1 MSLRLMMLSAI
12 APLLALTLYFAGS
25 ELSSLAELSQRE
37 AMVSR
42 VAEDSDRVSDLVH
55 ELQKERGYSA
65 GFTAS
70 QGETFRDAL
79 AGQRQATDA
88 VLATVRAG
96 TPEISA
102 IAPKGMAE
110 AQAGL
115 EALRVRRAEIDS
127 LRLTVPEL
135 AGFYTGII
143 DQLMAASRQIRL
155 GANADRAA
163 LLMEASELVALAK
176 ESAGLERAMGATG
189 LGATRFPD
197 AVHQRFTELG
207 ARQRAFLARAGEVLG
222 DAAFVERLN
231 ARPAAQAVAPMRAA
245 IVGLP
250 YGGALDGL
258 TAPDWFAASTAWID
272 DLRAVEAGLMA
283 DLETYTGGVA
293 TQSHRDLWSRA
304 VIAAIVVLLVAVFA
318 FTQAELVTRRLRK
331 LTAVMHEFIEGRFDA
346 WVPYIKGRGE
356 IGRMANS
363 VYRFKQLTR
372 AAIDKRQKDEARLNA
387 RHQQVVDLVTEG
399 LNALAHSDLTR
410 AFDEELAPEYDSI
423 RTDFNTATARLRD
436 VMLTLVETVAELQD
450 RSGDM
455 RVSASDL
462 ADRTNTQVETIA
474 RTADTVAG
482 LTETLQE
489 TSGSLKDAKGLA
501 DEAKG
506 RADRSGQVVRSA
518 VAAMDR
524 IAESS
529 GKIAQIT
536 TVIEDISF
544 QTNLLA
550 LNAGVEAARAG
561 ESGKGF
567 AVVAMEVQSLASRSA
582 DAALEIK
589 ALIEESAREVK
600 GGVDLV
606 GETGDSLEAI
616 LDQIRRVD
624 QVLSGVSTAAESQSR
639 ELQGV
644 NSAMRRLSELTAQNT
659 AVADASRD
667 SSSDLAERA
676 QHLAQLVAEFDLGR
690 PGTGAPPLSAREVRV
705 A

>member
-12 APLLALTLYFAGS
+12 APLLALALYFAGA
-25 ELSSLAELSQRE
+25 EIFSLATLSERE
-37 AMVSR
+37 ARVSR
-42 VAEDSDRVSDLVH
+42 VAEESERVSDLVH

-70 QGETFRDAL
+70 RGGNFSDVLGE
-79 AGQRQATDA
+79 QRQATDA
-88 VLATVRAG
+88 AFAAFLDH
-96 TPEISA
+96 TPEIVLVA
-102 IAPKGMAE
+102 PNEIAAASDGLAMLAE
-110 AQAGL
+110 
-115 EALRVRRAEIDS
+115 RRASIDA

-135 AGFYTGII
+135 AGYYTGII
-143 DQLMAASRQIRL
+143 DQLMSASSHIRI
-155 GANADRAA
+155 GASADRAA
-163 LLMEASELVALAK
+163 MLMEAVELVALAK

-189 LGATRFPD
+189 LGAERFPD
-197 AVHQRFTELG
+197 AVHRRFAELG
-207 ARQRAFLARAGEVLG
+207 ARQRAFLAQAGATLNRPG
-222 DAAFVERLN
+222 FVEELA
-231 ARPAAQAVAPMRAA
+231 ARPAAQAVEPMRAA
-245 IVGLP
+245 IAALP
-250 YGGALDGL
+250 YGGPAPDM
-258 TAPDWFAASTAWID
+258 TASDWFAASTAWID
-272 DLRAVEAGLMA
+272 DLRAVETELTEELAALTGDAATHAQGALWLRVALAATIILAVAGFA
-283 DLETYTGGVA
+283 I
-293 TQSHRDLWSRA
+293 TQ
-304 VIAAIVVLLVAVFA
+304 
-318 FTQAELVTRRLRK
+318 TELITRRLRK
-331 LTAVMHEFIEGRFDA
+331 LTGVMNDFIQGRFDS

-356 IGRMANS
+356 IGAMANS

-372 AAIDKRQKDEARLNA
+372 AATEKKEADEARLNA
-387 RHQQVVDLVTEG
+387 KHQQVVDLVTEG

-410 AFDEELAPEYDSI
+410 SFHDELAPEYDSI

-436 VMLTLVETVAELQD
+436 VMLTLAATVAELQE

-455 RVSASDL
+455 RSSASDL
-462 ADRTNTQVETIA
+462 AERTNTQVETIA
-474 RTADTVAG
+474 RTADTVSG
-482 LTETLQE
+482 LTETLEE
-489 TSGSLKDAKGLA
+489 TTSSLKDAKLLA

-529 GKIAQIT
+529 GRIAQIT

-567 AVVAMEVQSLASRSA
+567 AVVAMEVQGLASRSA

-606 GETGDSLEAI
+606 GETGESLEAI

-624 QVLSGVSTAAESQSR
+624 EVLSGVSTAAESQSH

-644 NSAMRRLSELTAQNT
+644 NAAMRSLSALTDQNT

-667 SSSDLAERA
+667 SSTELADRA
-676 QHLAQLVAEFDLGR
+676 QHLARLVAEFDLGR
-690 PGTGAPPLSAREVRV
+690 CSETDASERTDRA